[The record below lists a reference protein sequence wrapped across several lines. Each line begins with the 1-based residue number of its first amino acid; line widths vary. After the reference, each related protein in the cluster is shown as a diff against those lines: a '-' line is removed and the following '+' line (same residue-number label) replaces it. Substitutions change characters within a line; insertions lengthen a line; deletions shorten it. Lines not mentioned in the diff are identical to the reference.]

1 MNLAIVDLLKLEPK
15 NNIQVMG
22 WVRSFRGGRFI
33 ALNDG
38 SCMKSIQIVVDPE
51 IIGED
56 TISLISTG
64 ASLSIKGDLVESLG
78 SGQKTEIQAKE
89 IQVIRKS

>member
-1 MNLAIVDLLKLEPK
+1 
-15 NNIQVMG
+15 MG

-51 IIGED
+51 VIGED
-56 TISLISTG
+56 TISFISTG
-64 ASLSIKGDLVESLG
+64 ASLSVKGDLVESLG
-78 SGQKTEIQAKE
+78 TDKTEIQAKE
-89 IQVIRKS
+89 IQVLGKANPEDVQQTILQPKKHSLEN

>member
-15 NNIQVMG
+15 NNVHVMG

-51 IIGED
+51 VIGED
-56 TISLISTG
+56 TISFISTG
-64 ASLSIKGDLVESLG
+64 HHY
-78 SGQKTEIQAKE
+78 
-89 IQVIRKS
+89 R

>member
-15 NNIQVMG
+15 INVHVMG

-51 IIGED
+51 VIGED
-56 TISLISTG
+56 TISFISTG
-64 ASLSIKGDLVESLG
+64 ASLSVKGDLVERNS
-78 SGQKTEIQAKE
+78 SS
-89 IQVIRKS
+89 RKSQP

>member
-15 NNIQVMG
+15 NNIHVMG

-51 IIGED
+51 IIAED

-64 ASLSIKGDLVESLG
+64 ASLSVKGDLVESLG
-78 SGQKTEIQAKE
+78 SGQKQKYKPK
-89 IQVIRKS
+89 RSRF